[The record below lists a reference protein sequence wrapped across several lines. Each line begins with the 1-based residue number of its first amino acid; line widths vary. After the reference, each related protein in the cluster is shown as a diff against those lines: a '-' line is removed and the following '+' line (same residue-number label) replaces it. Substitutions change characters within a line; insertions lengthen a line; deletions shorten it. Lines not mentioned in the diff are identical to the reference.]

1 MSVYF
6 STYASERAVNHN
18 HRVTFEYPFN
28 RLKPYAGVSF
38 LSTNDRPGYEI
49 DARARHTESAY
60 NAGAE
65 LRILTG
71 RASPSAQHG
80 RYSGLLETRRSRART

>member
-1 MSVYF
+1 MYC
-6 STYASERAVNHN
+6 STYASERAVNHK

-60 NAGAE
+60 NGGVE
-65 LRILTG
+65 LRMMSRTRLALHGATRTVFRFTG
-71 RASPSAQHG
+71 DQAFQGS
-80 RYSGLLETRRSRART
+80 